1 MNSAA
6 AGMAAALFTNARVWA
21 EGSDFAISSA
31 GIDARWTLDGGRFR
45 YASLRDRLAK
55 AAIPLPREV
64 FTLTIGEAAPIPASA
79 FAVETGPRPQ
89 GDRVSL
95 SLVHQAAGVRARW
108 SAVAHSDRTYLRQE
122 LVLEALRGDVDLREV
137 RLFDFAFLPDAYVA
151 GRVDGS
157 PIVSGTLFAAV
168 EHPLSQAE
176 AIYDRAS
183 SWLPRHVPLRAQAP
197 LEVSSVL
204 GVTRPGQLRRDLLA
218 YLEHERA
225 HPYRT
230 FLHYNS
236 WYDIGYFTRYDQSD
250 CLERIHAFGEQLHVR
265 RGVTLKSFLFDD
277 GWDDPDK
284 LWQFNAGFP
293 DGFAPLANAARRYGA
308 APGAWL
314 SPWGGYGRPHEQ
326 RLASA
331 RSLGYETN
339 EDGLALSGPRYYD
352 LFEGVVK
359 RFIRDGGVNQFKI
372 DGTGS
377 AQQVFAG
384 SPFGSDFEAAIALIA
399 EMRRMEPDIYVN
411 LTTGTYP
418 SPFWLKYCDSIWR
431 GGEDHDFAGVGTH
444 RQKWITYRD
453 ADTYAGIVVQGPLY
467 PLNSLM
473 LHGLIYA
480 QHAKHLDDDPHGDFA
495 YEVQSYFGT
504 GTQLQ
509 EMYCTPGLLTERN
522 WDDVARWARWS
533 AANADVLRD
542 THWIGGNPD
551 RLDVYGW
558 AAWSPRKGIVTLRNP
573 SSRPQ
578 EYPLD
583 LGAALEL
590 PEGAARRYRTGDT
603 LAQAGKPQLC
613 RLAPFEVR
621 TIEAFPTPA

>member
-1 MNSAA
+1 MKSAA
-6 AGMAAALFTNARVWA
+6 AGVAAALFPSAAVRAAGSEFSVRCAGLEAKWA
-21 EGSDFAISSA
+21 
-31 GIDARWTLDGGRFR
+31 LDGGHLR
-45 YASLRDRLAK
+45 YAALHDRISGRE
-55 AAIPLPREV
+55 IPLPREV
-64 FTLTIGEAAPIPASA
+64 FSLRVGEQTLPASA
-79 FAVETGPRPQ
+79 F
-89 GDRVSL
+89 DVS
-95 SLVHQAAGVRARW
+95 SNMPVGGSGVAQMTLVHAKAGVRVDW
-108 SAVAHSDRTYLRQE
+108 SVHGSAGDLHLRQQIE
-122 LVLEALRGDVDLREV
+122 IHALGPHVDLREV
-137 RLFDFAFLPDAYVA
+137 RMFEFPYLPDAYVA

-157 PIVSGTLFAAV
+157 PIISGTIYAAV

-183 SWLPRHVPLRAQAP
+183 AWLPRQLPLRAQAP
-197 LEVSSVL
+197 LTVSSVI
-204 GVTRPGQLRRDLLA
+204 GVTRPGQLRRDFLT
-218 YLEHERA
+218 YLESVRA
-225 HPYRT
+225 RRYSP

-236 WYDIGYFTRYDQSD
+236 WYDIGYFTRYSAAE
-250 CLERIHAFGEQLHVR
+250 CLQRIHAFGEQLHVR

-277 GWDDPDK
+277 GWDDPEH
-284 LWQFNAGFP
+284 LWEFNAGFP
-293 DGFAPLANAARRYGA
+293 QGFAPLKEAARRYGA

-314 SPWGGYGRPHEQ
+314 SPWGGYGKPREQ
-326 RLASA
+326 RLESA
-331 RSLGYETN
+331 RRLGYEID
-339 EDGLALSGPRYYD
+339 EDGLALSGPKYYK
-352 LFEGVVK
+352 LFDGVVEE
-359 RFIRDGGVNQFKI
+359 FISDGGVNQFKI

-377 AQQVFAG
+377 AQQVFPG

-399 EMRRMEPDIYVN
+399 DMRRVEPDVYVN

-418 SPFWLKYCDSIWR
+418 SPFWLRYCDSIWR

-480 QHAKHLDDDPHGDFA
+480 QHAKHLGDDPRGDFGS
-495 YEVQSYFGT
+495 EVHSYFAT

-509 EMYCTPGLLTERN
+509 EMYCTPALLTERN
-522 WDDVARWARWS
+522 WDDIARWARWS
-533 AANADVLRD
+533 AANADVLCD

-558 AAWSPRKGIVTLRNP
+558 AALSHRKGIITLRNP
-573 SSRPQ
+573 ASHAQ

-583 LGAALEL
+583 VGAALEL
-590 PEGAARRYRTGDT
+590 PEGAARRYRAGGAI
-603 LAQAGKPQLC
+603 LEAGKPQLC

-621 TIEAFPTPA
+621 TIEAFPEPA